1 MNWHINKF
9 HQEKR
14 MNNLHY
20 FEISRNHEEPLIDPY
35 YQKGVLVIPKTN
47 NESNYLTINNGKLL
61 ELISAFHVLDKMGKQ
76 KDAEEIQ
83 NIVNQV
89 VYIMSNV
96 ESINYTAFAQ
106 FFMVYN
112 LSYSL
117 FCSFNLE
124 KKRAFIYEMLKKF
137 CKERH
142 SIYLSHGY
150 SNSILQVMSDN
161 YSHKRNS
168 KSGILKVSEILRQY
182 HVEPFSQCTKPNMDF
197 YFLPDKG
204 KKNLFENFLI
214 EQQVEMKSRETEQD
228 KLPDIVFK
236 HENDYFIMELKSM
249 KEGGGGQNK
258 QIVEIANFIRY
269 SEMNPHIHYITF
281 LDGAYTNLI
290 FHDNSPKLKKQRE
303 DILSSLKR
311 NPANYFVNTAGFQS
325 FCSDLFVPA
334 KELSDIA

>member
-1 MNWHINKF
+1 
-9 HQEKR
+9 

-20 FEISRNHEEPLIDPY
+20 FEISRDHEEPLIDPY

-47 NESNYLTINNGKLL
+47 NESNDLTINNGNLL

-83 NIVNQV
+83 NIVDQV

-117 FCSFNLE
+117 FRSFNLE
-124 KKRAFIYEMLKKF
+124 KKKTFIYEMLKKF

-182 HVEPFSQCTKPNMDF
+182 HVEPFSQSIQPNMDF

-204 KKNLFENFLI
+204 DKNLFENFLI

-236 HENDYFIMELKSM
+236 HDDDYFIMELKSM

-258 QIVEIANFIRY
+258 QIVEVANFIRC
-269 SEMNPHIHYITF
+269 SEISPHIHYITF

-290 FHDNSPKLKKQRE
+290 FHDNSPKLKKQRD

-334 KELSDIA
+334 KELSEIA

>member
-1 MNWHINKF
+1 
-9 HQEKR
+9 

-20 FEISRNHEEPLIDPY
+20 FEISRDHKEPLIDPY
-35 YQKGVLVIPKTN
+35 YQKGILVIPKTN
-47 NESNYLTINNGKLL
+47 NESNDLTINNGKLL
-61 ELISAFHVLDKMGKQ
+61 ELISAFHILDKMGKP
-76 KDAEEIQ
+76 KDSEEIQ
-83 NIVNQV
+83 SIVNQV

-117 FCSFNLE
+117 FFSFNLE
-124 KKRAFIYEMLKKF
+124 KKRVFIYEMLKKY

-142 SIYLSHGY
+142 PIYLSHGY
-150 SNSILQVMSDN
+150 SNSILQVISDN

-182 HVEPFSQCTKPNMDF
+182 HVEPYSQCITSNMDF

-204 KKNLFENFLI
+204 GKNLFENFLI

-236 HENDYFIMELKSM
+236 HDDDYFIMELKSM

-258 QIVEIANFIRY
+258 QIVEVANFIRY
-269 SEMNPHIHYITF
+269 SEINQNIHYITF

-290 FHDNSPKLKKQRE
+290 FHDNSPKLKKQRN
-303 DILSSLKR
+303 DILASLKR
-311 NPANYFVNTAGFQS
+311 NPTNYFVNTAGFKA
-325 FCSDLFVPA
+325 FCSDLFVSA
-334 KELSDIA
+334 SKLSDIA